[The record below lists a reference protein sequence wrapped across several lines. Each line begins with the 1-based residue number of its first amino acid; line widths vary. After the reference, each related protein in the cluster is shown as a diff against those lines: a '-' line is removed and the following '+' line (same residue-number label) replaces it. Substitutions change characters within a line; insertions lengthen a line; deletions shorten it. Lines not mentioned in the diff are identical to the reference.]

1 MRIIAL
7 QGKHDT
13 GKTTTLKKLIET
25 IWNEDCFEHEQIIGE
40 FCSKGEMR
48 CWVTRNG
55 IKIGITTRGDSVA
68 GLRGDFFEK
77 RHNFRDRNLVI
88 CAIRFRGKTEEFVR
102 SHAADGLT
110 VCKKVIAEPKL
121 QKSTN
126 ASQAEAILAILLQS
140 VKELEETT

>member
-48 CWVTRNG
+48 CWVTCNS
-55 IKIGITTRGDSVA
+55 IKIGITTRGDGVV

-77 RHNFRDRNLVI
+77 RHNFRDKDLVV
-88 CAIRFRGKTEEFVR
+88 CAIRSHGKTEEFVC
-102 SHAADGLT
+102 SHATDGLT
-110 VCKKVIAEPKL
+110 VCKKAIAEPKL

-126 ASQAEAILAILLQS
+126 QAQAKAILDNLLRI
-140 VKELEETT
+140 VKELEVGT